1 WLLAKVIELLKESDE
16 RVTVK
21 NQNFTARGLV
31 LRTLKAID
39 KDWAKDPA
47 AAKVFSAVVAN
58 FRKEGVESRHEF
70 LRVLVEVGPAAKPVV
85 GDLVAFL
92 AVRNVAFDE
101 EIPKTLD
108 QLDAGWREH
117 PSVKTVLPELM
128 KRLDAYPI
136 EYRALVAVGEPVI
149 PELLKALEGT
159 SRGRET

>member
-1 WLLAKVIELLKESDE
+1 
-16 RVTVK
+16 
-21 NQNFTARGLV
+21 
-31 LRTLKAID
+31 
-39 KDWAKDPA
+39 
-47 AAKVFSAVVAN
+47 VVAN

-128 KRLDAYPI
+128 KRLDADPI

-159 SRGRET
+159 SRGRETAALIVLGKMGASAKKAVPGIAKRLADPMRSWVSIIGLLTVLKSLDLEWA